1 MRKVIA
7 TKDAAHT
14 REKMSMVT
22 FFLAPPNSRW
32 RPFRSIAALPRF
44 CSKSLVPT
52 IGEE

>member
-32 RPFRSIAALPRF
+32 RPFRSIAALP
-44 CSKSLVPT
+44 SSAAKA
-52 IGEE
+52 